1 MSQEQNNTNI
11 TPDMSVLDVLS
22 LCRETED
29 VFRSYDEAAGECI
42 CCNALFETLRD
53 VAEKYNFDLE
63 QLLDHLRATA
73 RKSDRDDIH
82 HGRFT
87 SRPGTTPS

>member
-1 MSQEQNNTNI
+1 MSQEQSNADI

-29 VFRSYDEAAGECI
+29 VFRSYDDAAGECI

-53 VAEKYNFDLE
+53 VAEKYNLDLE
-63 QLLDHLRATA
+63 QLLADLQA
-73 RKSDRDDIH
+73 SDRRQEID
-82 HGRFT
+82 
-87 SRPGTTPS
+87 S